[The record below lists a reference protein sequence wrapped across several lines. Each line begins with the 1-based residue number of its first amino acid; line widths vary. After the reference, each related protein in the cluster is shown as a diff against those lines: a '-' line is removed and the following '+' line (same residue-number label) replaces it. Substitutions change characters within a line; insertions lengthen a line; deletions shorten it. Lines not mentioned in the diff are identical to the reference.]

1 MMKILLFIHS
11 FTFWLRSVQ
20 TENSLSFIKGPS
32 LLHCAALM
40 PSVAVSHVSP
50 LIPCLRFQHP
60 GQSLTLRAACSSP
73 PPASDPLWDPPV
85 DLLLCNE
92 GSIQRLDPRHDVT
105 FGAYE
110 DRAVKP
116 RTRSSARVGL
126 MYWNVSITSREARGA
141 AVRSVSG
148 SSDRTGPHRS
158 THLPGREDVMMSAAA
173 GDGALVPGLVTSPRT
188 VSLVKSHQAEM
199 FPLQAGNQLLC
210 YGMKEQLDPD
220 WRRGWSCFKAA
231 EEEAEEEEEE
241 RWPWRWRRRR
251 RWRRWRSPL
260 WSDAYIYILFILLL
274 M

>member
-1 MMKILLFIHS
+1 MMKILIPLLLIHS

-20 TENSLSFIKGPS
+20 TENTFSFLKGPS

-50 LIPCLRFQHP
+50 SIPCLRFQHP
-60 GQSLTLRAACSSP
+60 GQSLMLRAACSSP
-73 PPASDPLWDPPV
+73 PPASDPLWGPPV

-141 AVRSVSG
+141 AVRSVTG
-148 SSDRTGPHRS
+148 GSDRTGPDRAAPERAPAGSGRRHDERCSRGRCAGAGPPHLTTDRVSGEITSGGDVS
-158 THLPGREDVMMSAAA
+158 TAGRKSAAVLRNERAA
-173 GDGALVPGLVTSPRT
+173 GSGL
-188 VSLVKSHQAEM
+188 
-199 FPLQAGNQLLC
+199 
-210 YGMKEQLDPD
+210 
-220 WRRGWSCFKAA
+220 
-231 EEEAEEEEEE
+231 EE
-241 RWPWRWRRRR
+241 RME
-251 RWRRWRSPL
+251 
-260 WSDAYIYILFILLL
+260 LL
-274 M
+274 